1 VRADTGAGWRR
12 RKESKMEQVTT
23 TVVRQTAT
31 RWAVAAL
38 MLALVTALVVYPT
51 SPALAQAEAPQ
62 EAPQEAQE
70 EAQPPP
76 SGQVTFSFELTVK
89 GEVPEGTSLLGFI
102 PAEGGI
108 TVPLSDSDGDGVYT
122 GSTTLDR
129 FGPGPRPVPPGTEPV
144 SLPVQIVQESSGTIE
159 IIRDFGVMPLNG
171 DRTFSARVNFK
182 RDGRD
187 TETPEVTAPGT
198 PDGGSEDGG
207 SQDSGSGASGE
218 APDLTA
224 PENGVDLNQDGSAD
238 EADGQVAAATSD
250 AAMEAHQASGGNALP
265 ATGGATILQIA
276 GSAGA
281 LLVAGGLLI
290 RSLIR

>member
-1 VRADTGAGWRR
+1 MGVDTRADLQR
-12 RKESKMEQVTT
+12 RKESEMEQFATY
-23 TVVRQTAT
+23 VVKRAVT
-31 RWAVAAL
+31 RWMVTVLLLALAAAL
-38 MLALVTALVVYPT
+38 VAYPT
-51 SPALAQAEAPQ
+51 SPALAQEEASQ

-70 EAQPPP
+70 EAQPSPND
-76 SGQVTFSFELTVK
+76 QVTFAFEVTAK
-89 GEVPEGTSLLGFI
+89 GEVPEGTTLLGFI

-108 TVPLSDSDGDGVYT
+108 RVPLTDSDGDGVYT

-144 SLPVQIVQESSGTIE
+144 SLPVQIVQESGGNIE
-159 IIRDFGVMPLNG
+159 VIRDFGVVPLVG

-187 TETPEVTAPGT
+187 TETPEETAPGI
-198 PDGGSEDGG
+198 PGGGSEDGG
-207 SQDSGSGASGE
+207 SVASGGS
-218 APDLTA
+218 PDLTA

-250 AAMEAHQASGGNALP
+250 AAMEAHKASGGNALP
-265 ATGGATILQIA
+265 ATGGATMLQIV

-281 LLVAGGLLI
+281 LLAAGGFLI
-290 RSLIR
+290 RRLTR

>member
-1 VRADTGAGWRR
+1 
-12 RKESKMEQVTT
+12 MEQVTT
-23 TVVRQTAT
+23 NVVRQTAT
-31 RWAVAAL
+31 RWMVAAL
-38 MLALVTALVVYPT
+38 MLALATALVVYPT
-51 SPALAQAEAPQ
+51 SPALAQ
-62 EAPQEAQE
+62 E
-70 EAQPPP
+70 EAQPP
-76 SGQVTFSFELTVK
+76 SDQVTLSFELTVK
-89 GEVPEGTSLLGFI
+89 GEVPEGTNLLGFI

-108 TVPLSDSDGDGVYT
+108 RVPLSDSDGDGVYT

-144 SLPVQIVQESSGTIE
+144 SLPVQIARESGGNIE
-159 IIRDFGVMPLNG
+159 VIRDFGVVPLNG

-187 TETPEVTAPGT
+187 TEVPEDTAPGT

-265 ATGGATILQIA
+265 ATGGAAILQIA

-290 RSLIR
+290 RRLTR

>member
-1 VRADTGAGWRR
+1 
-12 RKESKMEQVTT
+12 MEQVTT
-23 TVVRQTAT
+23 TVVSQMAT
-31 RWAVAAL
+31 RWTVAAL
-38 MLALVTALVVYPT
+38 MLALATALVVYPT

-76 SGQVTFSFELTVK
+76 SAQVTFSFELTVK

-144 SLPVQIVQESSGTIE
+144 SFPVQIVQESSGTIE

-224 PENGVDLNQDGSAD
+224 PENGVDLNQDGLAD

-265 ATGGATILQIA
+265 ATGGAAMLQIA

-281 LLVAGGLLI
+281 LLVTGGFLL
-290 RSLIR
+290 RRLAR

>member
-1 VRADTGAGWRR
+1 MD
-12 RKESKMEQVTT
+12 QVTT
-23 TVVRQTAT
+23 TVVSQTAT
-31 RWAVAAL
+31 RWTVAAL
-38 MLALVTALVVYPT
+38 MLALATALVVYPT

-70 EAQPPP
+70 EAQEEAQPPP

-89 GEVPEGTSLLGFI
+89 GDLPEGTSLLGFI

-159 IIRDFGVMPLNG
+159 IIRDFGVVPLNG

-187 TETPEVTAPGT
+187 TEVPEGTAPNT
-198 PDGGSEDGG
+198 PDGGSRDG
-207 SQDSGSGASGE
+207 GSGASGE
-218 APDLTA
+218 TSDLTA

-265 ATGGATILQIA
+265 ATGGAAILQIA

-290 RSLIR
+290 RRLTR

>member
-1 VRADTGAGWRR
+1 MAKKEGEQDGAGYYHR
-12 RKESKMEQVTT
+12 RKTDGYQVGGRGAYAGAGDRPRRLPYEPGAGPGGGSAGSFTGGPGGGPGGGS
-23 TVVRQTAT
+23 
-31 RWAVAAL
+31 AA
-38 MLALVTALVVYPT
+38 
-51 SPALAQAEAPQ
+51 AERP
-62 EAPQEAQE
+62 
-70 EAQPPP
+70 
-76 SGQVTFSFELTVK
+76 GDV
-89 GEVPEGTSLLGFI
+89 LGFI

-129 FGPGPRPVPPGTEPV
+129 FGPGPRPVPPGTESV

-159 IIRDFGVMPLNG
+159 IIRDFGVVPLNG

-198 PDGGSEDGG
+198 PDGGSEGGG

>member
-1 VRADTGAGWRR
+1 
-12 RKESKMEQVTT
+12 MEQVTT
-23 TVVRQTAT
+23 TVVRQMAT
-31 RWAVAAL
+31 RWTVAAL
-38 MLALVTALVVYPT
+38 MLALATALVVHPT
-51 SPALAQAEAPQ
+51 SPVL
-62 EAPQEAQE
+62 AQE

-76 SGQVTFSFELTVK
+76 SDQVTFSFELTVK

-159 IIRDFGVMPLNG
+159 MIRDFGVVPLNG

-187 TETPEVTAPGT
+187 TETPEDTTPGT
-198 PDGGSEDGG
+198 PDGGSEGG
-207 SQDSGSGASGE
+207 GSGAPGD

-250 AAMEAHQASGGNALP
+250 AAMEAYQASGGNALP
-265 ATGGATILQIA
+265 ATGGAAILQIA

-281 LLVAGGLLI
+281 LLAAGGLLI
-290 RSLIR
+290 RRLTR

>member
-12 RKESKMEQVTT
+12 RKESKMEQATT

-31 RWAVAAL
+31 RWTVAAL
-38 MLALVTALVVYPT
+38 MLALATALVVHPT

-70 EAQPPP
+70 QAQEEAQPPP
-76 SGQVTFSFELTVK
+76 SDQVTFSFELTVK

-144 SLPVQIVQESSGTIE
+144 SLPIQIVQESSGNSE
-159 IIRDFGVMPLNG
+159 VIRDFGVVPLNG
-171 DRTFSARVNFK
+171 DRTFSARVNFN

-198 PDGGSEDGG
+198 PDGGSEDG
-207 SQDSGSGASGE
+207 GSGASGE

-238 EADGQVAAATSD
+238 EADGKVAAATSD

-265 ATGGATILQIA
+265 ATGGAAILQIA
-276 GSAGA
+276 GTAGA

-290 RSLIR
+290 RWLVR

>member
-1 VRADTGAGWRR
+1 M
-12 RKESKMEQVTT
+12 KQVTT
-23 TVVRQTAT
+23 TVARHTVT
-31 RWAVAAL
+31 RWMVAAL
-38 MLALVTALVVYPT
+38 MLALAAALVTYPT
-51 SPALAQAEAPQ
+51 SPALAQEEAPQ

-70 EAQPPP
+70 EAQPAP
-76 SGQVTFSFELTVK
+76 SDQVTFSFELTVK
-89 GEVPEGTSLLGFI
+89 GEVPEGTRLLGFI

-108 TVPLSDSDGDGVYT
+108 TVPLADSDGDGVYT

-144 SLPVQIVQESSGTIE
+144 SLPVQIVRESGGSIE
-159 IIRDFGVMPLNG
+159 VIRDFGVVPLNG

-187 TETPEVTAPGT
+187 TETPEDTTPGT
-198 PDGGSEDGG
+198 PDGGSEGG
-207 SQDSGSGASGE
+207 GSGAPGD

-265 ATGGATILQIA
+265 ATGGAAILQIV

-290 RSLIR
+290 RWLAR

>member
-1 VRADTGAGWRR
+1 
-12 RKESKMEQVTT
+12 MEQVTT

-38 MLALVTALVVYPT
+38 MLALATALVVYPT

-129 FGPGPRPVPPGTEPV
+129 FGPGPRPVPSGTGPV

-159 IIRDFGVMPLNG
+159 IIRDFGVVPLNG

-224 PENGVDLNQDGSAD
+224 PENGVDLNQDGLAD

-276 GSAGA
+276 GSVGA

-290 RSLIR
+290 RRLIR

>member
-1 VRADTGAGWRR
+1 VRADTRAGWRT

-23 TVVRQTAT
+23 TVARQTVS
-31 RWAVAAL
+31 RWMVAAI
-38 MLALVTALVVYPT
+38 MLALATALVGYPT
-51 SPALAQAEAPQ
+51 SPALAQEEAPQ

-70 EAQPPP
+70 GAQPP

-89 GEVPEGTSLLGFI
+89 GEVPEGTRLLGFI

-108 TVPLSDSDGDGVYT
+108 TVPLADSDGDGVYT

-144 SLPVQIVQESSGTIE
+144 SLPVQIVRESGVNIE
-159 IIRDFGVMPLNG
+159 VIRDFGVVPLSG

-187 TETPEVTAPGT
+187 TEAPEDTAPGT

-207 SQDSGSGASGE
+207 SDASGD
-218 APDLTA
+218 APDFTA

-238 EADGQVAAATSD
+238 EADGKVAAATSD
-250 AAMEAHQASGGNALP
+250 AAMETHRASGGNALP
-265 ATGGATILQIA
+265 ATGGVATLPIA
-276 GSAGA
+276 GSVGA
-281 LLVAGGLLI
+281 LLVGGLLI
-290 RSLIR
+290 RRLAR